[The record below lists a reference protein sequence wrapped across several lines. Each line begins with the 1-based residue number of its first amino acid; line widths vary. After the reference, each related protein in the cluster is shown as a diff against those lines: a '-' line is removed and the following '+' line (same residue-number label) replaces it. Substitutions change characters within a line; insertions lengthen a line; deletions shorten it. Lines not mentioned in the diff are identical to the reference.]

1 MMPARRCRP
10 RGCFITALG
19 NRALDALNGELGER
33 PFIAG
38 DAYTIADMSIFAYSH
53 LAADAEFDLAARANL
68 AEWFDRVRRQ
78 PGFKGE
84 VVPYSDDP
92 HSSLKLPFAV

>member
-38 DAYTIADMSIFAYSH
+38 DAYTIADMSI
-53 LAADAEFDLAARANL
+53 LLT
-68 AEWFDRVRRQ
+68 VI
-78 PGFKGE
+78 
-84 VVPYSDDP
+84 
-92 HSSLKLPFAV
+92 